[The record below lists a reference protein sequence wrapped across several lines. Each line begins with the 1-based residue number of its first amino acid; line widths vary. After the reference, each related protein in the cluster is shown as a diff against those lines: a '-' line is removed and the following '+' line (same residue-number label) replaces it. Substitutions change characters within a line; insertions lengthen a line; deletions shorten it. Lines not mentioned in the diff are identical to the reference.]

1 MKIRH
6 RLSLI
11 FTLTITGVLLAI
23 IFVVYSFS
31 REFHTREFYEQ
42 LEERAVFAE
51 RFFLEVDNFP
61 PQLADQ
67 LREDFMAK
75 LPEEIELL
83 LDISK
88 PIPPEFKATL
98 QDFVATAYPGQIIS
112 FEEGERQGVAL
123 VTQSEGQLYF
133 VVVTALDR
141 FGLRKLAN
149 LRRIL
154 AWAFPL
160 GLILAG
166 SIGWWTTKKALE
178 PLEVNIREAR
188 QISASTL
195 DARLALPKQKD
206 EIYDF
211 ASIFNEVLERLEKT
225 FIFQRSFIRS
235 ASHEIRNP
243 LTAIIGEADVALLS
257 ERTAESYRKS
267 LTVIAEEADRLNH
280 LINNLLNISKTND
293 EETASKVSQI
303 PLATILQEVRA
314 SIQNTWPTANIKW
327 PALTGNLQ
335 NLTIPC
341 HWLLLRSALVNVLDN
356 ACKYGKDL
364 PIRVEVDAGDREL
377 RFRISDSGI
386 GIPAEEMPLILQP
399 LYRCKNARAF
409 KGQGIGLPLVDRI
422 ITLHQ
427 GRLDIDSDINKGT
440 VVNIALPLG

>member
-1 MKIRH
+1 MKIRY

-11 FTLTITGVLLAI
+11 FTLTIAGVLLAI
-23 IFVVYSFS
+23 IFIIYSFS
-31 REFHTREFYEQ
+31 SEFHTREFYEQ

-51 RFFLEVDNFP
+51 RFFLEVDNLP
-61 PQLADQ
+61 PNLSNQ

-83 LDISK
+83 LDVSR
-88 PIPPEFKATL
+88 PIPIEFRSHL
-98 QDFVATAYPGQIIS
+98 QDFVATARPGQTIS
-112 FEEGERQGVAL
+112 FSQGERQGVAL

-154 AWAFPL
+154 SWAFPL

-166 SIGWWTTKKALE
+166 SIGWWATKKALE

-195 DARLALPKQKD
+195 DARLALPEQKD
-206 EIYDF
+206 EIYEF

-267 LTVIAEEADRLNH
+267 LTVIADEADRLNL

-293 EETASKVSQI
+293 EETSSELSKI
-303 PLATILQEVRA
+303 PLNAILQEVKM
-314 SIQNTWPTANIKW
+314 SIQNTWPRANIKW
-327 PALTGNLQ
+327 PVLSHPMQ

-364 PIRVEVDAGDREL
+364 PIEVEVNAQDQEV
-377 RFRISDSGI
+377 RFTISDSGI

-409 KGQGIGLPLVDRI
+409 KGHGIGLPLVDRI
-422 ITLHQ
+422 VTLHQ
-427 GRLDIDSDINKGT
+427 GRLEIDSDINTGT
-440 VVNIALPLG
+440 VVNIILPLA